1 MTLKPET
8 LSLLE
13 YNHEIIQK
21 YKEQAALFSE
31 AVYLNMLQII
41 SDCEKSL
48 PISRQ
53 KKLSVELMLLKLAY
67 VQNIM
72 NTSWMNLEVEK
83 KK

>member
-1 MTLKPET
+1 
-8 LSLLE
+8 
-13 YNHEIIQK
+13 
-21 YKEQAALFSE
+21 
-31 AVYLNMLQII
+31 MLQII